1 MTEKPKPAA
10 AKDHRTVIRSAR
22 FTPDE
27 WTSVQERAKVAGLSP
42 SRYLRHVALGVSLG
56 RRINAEAVLALNRA
70 GVNLNN
76 LVRLAIR
83 NGQPLVAADVNDV
96 LEHLRDQLRGLL

>member
-10 AKDHRTVIRSAR
+10 VQDHRTIIRSAR
-22 FTPDE
+22 FTPAE
-27 WTSVQERAKVAGLSP
+27 WTSVQERAKAAGLSP
-42 SRYLRHVALGVSLG
+42 SRYLRHVALGISLG

-76 LVRLAIR
+76 LVRLATR
-83 NGQPLVAADVNDV
+83 NGQPIVAAAVNEV
-96 LEHLRDQLRGLL
+96 LEQLRDQLRGLL